1 MTKAGLW
8 MGYNWYGFSW
18 DICEIYKDLYLGFIL
33 GIYTYNA
40 TKTWDIIHFNS
51 WSIFGSPQ
59 KMVIFCYQSKV
70 GDEWPSKSNVGL
82 SRSQEPFNHL
92 QCPRSHSKCLVVKW
106 GYKWINPTYPI
117 YNWGYNPLSNW
128 MSHQVGFCQSHPT
141 IFEQLYDFCQS
152 QSHMNV
158 AKKYRC
164 EDGFMTPNIRP
175 TKSLEMLVLGCWC
188 PRKEDLM
195 RTWWGLD
202 G

>member
-117 YNWGYNPLSNW
+117 YNWGYNPLTKWDEPPSRIQMENLATR
-128 MSHQVGFCQSHPT
+128 S
-141 IFEQLYDFCQS
+141 
-152 QSHMNV
+152 
-158 AKKYRC
+158 C
-164 EDGFMTPNIRP
+164 EDAIQKRYLFSLVMFTSLDIFVETTPFKKRRAFERDRLIIRN
-175 TKSLEMLVLGCWC
+175 TG
-188 PRKEDLM
+188 
-195 RTWWGLD
+195 WWF
-202 G
+202 